1 LLIPAIALEEVVMVD
16 AVFVLATLAFFTVAW
31 LYARGCE
38 RI

>member
-1 LLIPAIALEEVVMVD
+1 LLSSAITLEEVVMLD
-16 AVFVLATLAFFTVAW
+16 AVFVLATLAFFVVAW

>member
-1 LLIPAIALEEVVMVD
+1 MLAEVVMRD
-16 AVFVLATLAFFTVAW
+16 AVFFLGTLAFFAVAW